1 MMHEYY
7 WSAAEVR
14 LSDRERK
21 AATRRLRHH
30 HARGRI
36 DAIELEERTDAVGFA
51 RNRGDIARVF
61 ADLEAPVRRGGPWA
75 FRRGWFPLFP
85 IIPILWIAAIVIAI
99 SGHVPWV
106 PLVILGV
113 LLLVVAPSRRRRR
126 WAGYAC

>member
-1 MMHEYY
+1 MHEYY

-51 RNRGDIARVF
+51 RNRGDVARVF

-75 FRRGWFPLFP
+75 FRRGWFPFFP
-85 IIPILWIAAIVIAI
+85 IFPVLFIVTIVIAAT
-99 SGHVPWV
+99 GHVPWV

-113 LLLVVAPSRRRRR
+113 LLLVVAPWRRRRR
-126 WAGYAC
+126 WAGYVC